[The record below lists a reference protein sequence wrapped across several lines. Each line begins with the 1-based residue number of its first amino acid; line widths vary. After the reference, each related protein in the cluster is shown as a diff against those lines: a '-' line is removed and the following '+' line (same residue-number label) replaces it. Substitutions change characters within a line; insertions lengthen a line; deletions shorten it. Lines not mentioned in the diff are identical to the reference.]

1 MLVGDLKAH
10 LSSVEE
16 RSTELLLGDIE
27 VDADARSIRV
37 LNHGEFAL
45 DEQAERSLAAY
56 LGVNKAYLAKCPPD
70 LKAHNLNFWLRRREN
85 AAAVIESTGDHWVT
99 IHKPGLL
106 ILPLSQVADVIT
118 ATMDPDYE
126 IVQLIRNDT
135 RFHVDI
141 ITPHSYVEVAP
152 DERIE
157 DRRPGAHSVGDI
169 THGGVRILATP
180 TEVEAPQVL
189 TYLHRLWCTN
199 GSTSPEA
206 EGTIR
211 LKGNTIDDI
220 ITEMEAACRTVM
232 SDLDTK
238 LANYA
243 ALAHTFPPGSPVR
256 FAYQLGREYG
266 LPQKLMD
273 RIIER
278 VNVLPDDATL
288 YDIQQIFTELAN
300 GSVNYKTM
308 MKLQHLSGDLAFRTD
323 EVTHRCNTCE
333 RLLPEA

>member
-1 MLVGDLKAH
+1 VLVADLKSH
-10 LSSVEE
+10 LSNVNE
-16 RSTELLLGDIE
+16 RSIELTLGELE
-27 VDADARSIRV
+27 VDSEARHVRLSS
-37 LNHGEFAL
+37 GEEFSL

-56 LGVNKAYLAKCPPD
+56 LGVNKTYLAKCPPD
-70 LKAHNLNFWLRRREN
+70 LKAHNLNYWLRRREN
-85 AAAVIESTGDHWVT
+85 AAAIIESVGDHWVT

-118 ATMDPDYE
+118 ATLPQDYE

-135 RFHVDI
+135 RFHIDM
-141 ITPHSYVEVAP
+141 ITPHQYVEIAP
-152 DERIE
+152 DDRIE
-157 DRRPGAHSVGDI
+157 DRRPGAHNVGDI
-169 THGGVRILATP
+169 THGGVRIISNP

-220 ITEMEAACRTVM
+220 MIEMEGACRKVM
-232 SDLDTK
+232 GELDRK
-238 LANYA
+238 LADYA
-243 ALAHTFPPGSPVR
+243 ALAQTFPPGSPTR

-278 VNVLPDDATL
+278 VNVLPEDASL

-300 GSVNYKTM
+300 GAVNYKTM
-308 MKLQHLSGDLAFRTD
+308 LKLQHLSGDLAFNT
-323 EVTHRCNTCE
+323 EAVTHRCGTCE
-333 RLLPEA
+333 RLLPE